1 MSKSVVVKPL
11 DAALDLRS
19 EPEDVLPGG
28 ARWRLN
34 WTIKQKGRPCRA
46 TGWSRLLETENNHD
60 LHSQLLDL
68 TLNAAR
74 KPITFLFEGESTLRT
89 TMLFSGTAD
98 ALYQLNVGTGNWRV
112 LSSVGNG
119 GFGGFKQAAQTRDTV
134 VFTNDHDQVQYWI
147 FDSEPVLAPVPDL
160 VTLGISKVGVV
171 KNFRGFVFY
180 MNYVKNGFTV
190 SDGIIWSDFENA
202 LSINPTTESLAFR
215 VTLGPGE
222 SILAAEE
229 LANVLII
236 YTTKGIWQGVY
247 TGADNSIEQGPV
259 FVFSKR
265 YAAPTKKSVLA
276 YPRTLVSVGDSHLYA
291 SQTAVL
297 EYSLYTP
304 EPKVVDW
311 IDKASIAMFDE
322 LEPDDCVGPVAGFN
336 STLEQVWMSWPNKNA
351 EGAYE
356 RTLIFS
362 TKHAFVSLI
371 DHGFTAFVQFQP
383 RTNVTVLRDWL
394 QQVCICT
401 PEQLEEFFPDQF
413 ASEGG
418 YCETPDLGVV
428 CETQP
433 DAFYTTET
441 VELEDDI
448 VMEDFDAEE
457 PSGNSLCSRLAGV
470 SLADLCVEESQR
482 DQCNASRLF
491 VMASAED
498 YALKQSADVYY
509 REKALTF
516 GACGTYATE
525 GYLTVL
531 RSGPMAFREVDAEKR
546 LERFMVEGTAV
557 EAAVPGY
564 MQLRIGAAEQ
574 AVDPNQDCGIIW
586 FDVGKRSLECPS
598 ASQAAH
604 EAANTRPDIPFE
616 WPVFAQGRNLFYE
629 LTIGNDES
637 TPVNVG
643 AAACFSKFVMD
654 VTAVKRRY

>member
-1 MSKSVVVKPL
+1 MAKSVTIKPI
-11 DAALDLRS
+11 DQALDLRS
-19 EPEDVLPGG
+19 EPEEVLPGG
-28 ARWRLN
+28 ARHRLN
-34 WTIKQKGRPCRA
+34 WTIKQKGKPCRM
-46 TGWSRLLETENNHD
+46 TGWTRLLETANNHD
-60 LHSQLLDL
+60 FHDHLLSI
-68 TLNAAR
+68 TGNATR
-74 KPITFLFEGESTLRT
+74 KPITFLFEAESTLRT
-89 TMLFSGTAD
+89 TMLFVGTDD

-112 LSSVGNG
+112 LSSVANG
-119 GFGGFKQAAQTRDTV
+119 GYGGFKSAAQTGDTV
-134 VFTNDHDQVQYWI
+134 VFTNDHDPVQYWT
-147 FDSEPVLAPVPDL
+147 FDSEPVLQPVDDL

-180 MNYVKNGFTV
+180 MNYVEKGFTV
-190 SDGIIWSDFENA
+190 SDGIMHSDFENA
-202 LSINPTTESLAFR
+202 LSINPTTESLASKK
-215 VTLGPGE
+215 TLGPGE

-236 YTTKGIWQGVY
+236 YTIKGNWQSLY
-247 TGADNSIEQGPV
+247 TGADGSPEQGPT
-259 FVFSKR
+259 FQFTKR
-265 YAAPTKKSVLA
+265 YSAPTKNRVLA
-276 YPRTLVSVGDSHLYA
+276 YPRTLVSIGDSHLYA

-297 EYSLYTP
+297 EYSLFTP

-311 IDKASIAMFDE
+311 IDKSSIAMFDE

-336 STLEQVWMSWPNKNA
+336 SGLEQVWLSWPNKNA
-351 EGAYE
+351 EGAYQ
-356 RTLIFS
+356 RTLLFS
-362 TKHAFVSLI
+362 TKHAFASLI
-371 DHGFTAFVQFQP
+371 DHGFTAFCQFQP

-394 QQVCICT
+394 QQVCVCT

-413 ASEGG
+413 ESEGG
-418 YCETPDLGVV
+418 YCEEPELGVV

-441 VELEDDI
+441 IELEDDI
-448 VMEDFDAEE
+448 VMENFDAEE
-457 PSGNSLCSRLAGV
+457 PSENSLCSRLAGV

-491 VMASAED
+491 VMASATD

-516 GACGTYATE
+516 GPCGTYATE
-525 GYLTVL
+525 GYLSVL
-531 RSGPMAFREVDAEKR
+531 RSGPMAFREVDDEKR
-546 LERFMVEGTAV
+546 IERFQVDGTAV

-574 AVDPNQDCGIIW
+574 PVDPNQDCGIIW
-586 FDVGKRSLECPS
+586 FDAGKIPLECPS
-598 ASQAAH
+598 VSQAAH

-643 AAACFSKFVMD
+643 AAACFSKFVID
-654 VTAVKRRY
+654 VTPQKRRY